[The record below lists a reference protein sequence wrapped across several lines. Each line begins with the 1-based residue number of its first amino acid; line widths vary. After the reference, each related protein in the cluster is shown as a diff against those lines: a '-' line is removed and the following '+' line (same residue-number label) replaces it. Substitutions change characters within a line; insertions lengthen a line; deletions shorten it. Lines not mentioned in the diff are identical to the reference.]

1 MSFPSFSLQN
11 KTILLTG
18 GAGLYGR
25 GLAAMLAATGAKLIL
40 AARDVAKLQVVA
52 DEETAKGHQVF
63 AESLDQGD
71 EASVIALAERV
82 HARFGAL

>member
-1 MSFPSFSLQN
+1 MSADLFSLRG

-25 GLAAMLAATGAKLIL
+25 GLALMLADAGATLIL

-52 DEETAKGHQVF
+52 EQETAKGNQVF

-71 EASVIALAERV
+71 EASVQALHERV
-82 HARFGAL
+82 F

>member
-1 MSFPSFSLQN
+1 MYPDLFSLQN

-25 GLAAMLAATGAKLIL
+25 GLAAMLAQTGATLIL

-52 DEETAKGHQVF
+52 DEDPAKGHQVF
-63 AESLDQGD
+63 A
-71 EASVIALAERV
+71 
-82 HARFGAL
+82 